1 MGRAGARA
9 GYVWQKREAGQGQ
22 RAVSHL
28 GEDIGCVGGSRG
40 QGGEE
45 GGLAGRLDGVDH
57 PKLWVFQVG
66 GLAVGVD
73 EHKDVVHT
81 YRRESRASGGRL
93 KITAVSRIRPSLGL
107 DQP

>member
-1 MGRAGARA
+1 MWSQEKGCVGRGET
-9 GYVWQKREAGQGQ
+9 KGQVCTGGMERPGKGQ

-28 GEDIGCVGGSRG
+28 GEDISCVGGGRG

-45 GGLAGRLDGVDH
+45 GGLARRLDGVDH
-57 PKLWVFQVG
+57 PQLSVFQVG

-81 YRRESRASGGRL
+81 
-93 KITAVSRIRPSLGL
+93 
-107 DQP
+107 